1 MPKLVTFYNGATDI
15 GDRVLRLSDS
25 FPMAQN
31 AEAAD
36 VEVCV
41 KMINIRPQYGS
52 DHLKNCKLL
61 SEYSWFVEEVRRNRE
76 TMDIE
81 PAIDYA
87 IKDMPEDYVIRPY
100 MIAHQAEVKNMLF
113 TEYDEKE
120 TMELFRKEGR
130 EEGIKE
136 GREEGSNLL
145 AKLIRVLTPGSKDYE
160 DALNGTYETRQE
172 LFKKYNI
179 V

>member
-1 MPKLVTFYNGATDI
+1 MRLPVPKLVTFYNGATDI

-52 DHLKNCKLL
+52 DHLKNCKPL

-76 TMDIE
+76 TM
-81 PAIDYA
+81 
-87 IKDMPEDYVIRPY
+87 
-100 MIAHQAEVKNMLF
+100 
-113 TEYDEKE
+113 
-120 TMELFRKEGR
+120 ELFRE
-130 EEGIKE
+130 E

>member
-1 MPKLVTFYNGATDI
+1 
-15 GDRVLRLSDS
+15 
-25 FPMAQN
+25 
-31 AEAAD
+31 
-36 VEVCV
+36 
-41 KMINIRPQYGS
+41 MINIRPQYGS
-52 DHLKNCKLL
+52 DHLKNCKPL

-113 TEYDEKE
+113 TEYEEKE
-120 TMELFRKEGR
+120 TMELFREEGREEGIKEGR
-130 EEGIKE
+130 EEGIKEGREE

-172 LFKKYNI
+172 LFQKYNI

>member
-1 MPKLVTFYNGATDI
+1 MCI
-15 GDRVLRLSDS
+15 
-25 FPMAQN
+25 
-31 AEAAD
+31 
-36 VEVCV
+36 
-41 KMINIRPQYGS
+41 
-52 DHLKNCKLL
+52 
-61 SEYSWFVEEVRRNRE
+61 
-76 TMDIE
+76 
-81 PAIDYA
+81 
-87 IKDMPEDYVIRPY
+87 
-100 MIAHQAEVKNMLF
+100 

-120 TMELFRKEGR
+120 TMELFREEGREEGIKEGR

-136 GREEGSNLL
+136 GREDGREEGSNLL

>member
-1 MPKLVTFYNGATDI
+1 M
-15 GDRVLRLSDS
+15 
-25 FPMAQN
+25 
-31 AEAAD
+31 
-36 VEVCV
+36 EVCV

-52 DHLKNCKLL
+52 DHLKNCKPL

-81 PAIDYA
+81 PAIDCA

-120 TMELFRKEGR
+120 TMALFREEGREEGIKEGREEGR

-145 AKLIRVLTPGSKDYE
+145 AKLIRVLTPGSRDYE